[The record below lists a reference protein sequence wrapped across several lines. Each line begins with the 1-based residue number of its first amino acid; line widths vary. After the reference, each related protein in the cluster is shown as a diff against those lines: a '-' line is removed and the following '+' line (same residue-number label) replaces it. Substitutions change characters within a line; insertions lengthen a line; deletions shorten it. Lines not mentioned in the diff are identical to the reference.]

1 MIKRNENYFYLIFS
15 AFIHNLP
22 EVIYDVVYHIEHL
35 GRDVVEGNGCIAATR
50 SAIFLGNEGA
60 SIKSISKGNGKI

>member
-15 AFIHNLP
+15 TFIHNLP

-35 GRDVVEGNGCIAATR
+35 GRDVVEGDGRIAATR
-50 SAIFLGNEGA
+50 SAILLEN
-60 SIKSISKGNGKI
+60 

>member
-1 MIKRNENYFYLIFS
+1 MIKRNENYFYLIF

-35 GRDVVEGNGCIAATR
+35 GRDVVEGDGCIAATR
-50 SAIFLGNEGA
+50 SAIFLGNEEA
-60 SIKSISKGNGKI
+60 SIKSISMGNAKI

>member
-15 AFIHNLP
+15 TFIHNLP

-35 GRDVVEGNGCIAATR
+35 GRDVVEGDGCIAATR
-50 SAIFLGNEGA
+50 SAILLEN
-60 SIKSISKGNGKI
+60 